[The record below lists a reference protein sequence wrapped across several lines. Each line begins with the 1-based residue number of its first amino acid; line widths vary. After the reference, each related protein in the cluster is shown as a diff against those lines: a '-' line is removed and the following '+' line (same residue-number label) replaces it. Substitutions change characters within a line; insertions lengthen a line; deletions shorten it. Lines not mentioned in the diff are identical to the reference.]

1 MRKIAL
7 DLGDR
12 RIGIAYTDEL
22 GIFPS
27 GGEVYFRKKT
37 SHDDVLFFSH
47 YVKNIN
53 ADLIVIGLPLN
64 MDGSEG
70 ERAELVKKFGDS
82 LSKLTD
88 VSIVYHDERLSTV
101 EAEEILIERGLNRE
115 ERKKVIDK
123 VAASIILQSYL
134 NK

>member
-1 MRKIAL
+1 MRKLAL

-22 GIFPS
+22 GFFPS
-27 GGEVYFRKKT
+27 GGEVYYCKKT
-37 SHDDVLFFSH
+37 SLDDASFFAE
-47 YVKNIN
+47 YIQKIN
-53 ADLIVIGLPLN
+53 ADLVIIGLPLN

-70 ERAELVKKFGDS
+70 ERADSSRNFGKI
-82 LSKLTD
+82 LSDLTE
-88 VSIVYHDERLSTV
+88 VPIVFHDERLSTV
-101 EAEEILIERGLNRE
+101 EAEEILIERGFNRE

-123 VAASIILQSYL
+123 VAASIILQSFL